1 MEDVPD
7 RLASFT
13 TPPRLKSF
21 FIYLEHVTGNDSR
34 QARSPLRDQLA
45 ERLESAVAPSTR
57 AAYRRGWGQ
66 WSAWA
71 SAHGFA
77 VRPATP
83 ESVGAYADQLA
94 RSGRKPSSI
103 RFALAAI
110 AAGHRAADLESPITE
125 GVRRTVQAIERN
137 HRDDGGTVKQS
148 AGITADV
155 LARIEATAH
164 RPRKRGRGIESDAS
178 AAARAR
184 LDVAIVRVMRDT
196 LARVSEAASMTWGQI
211 ERQPDGVGTIAFRRP
226 KTDSDTTAYLSPS
239 TIAVLDAIRPADAG
253 QDTTLFGLKPA
264 MLKRRIKAACKA
276 AGGRL
281 RFPGP
286 WHTRTPRNASCCRF
300 PSQRPQVSPPVGK
313 PEWSARRCPGCFPE
327 VRDQRQAVTIAS
339 LCHNGAL

>member
-1 MEDVPD
+1 M
-7 RLASFT
+7 
-13 TPPRLKSF
+13 
-21 FIYLEHVTGNDSR
+21 
-34 QARSPLRDQLA
+34 
-45 ERLESAVAPSTR
+45 
-57 AAYRRGWGQ
+57 
-66 WSAWA
+66 
-71 SAHGFA
+71 
-77 VRPATP
+77 
-83 ESVGAYADQLA
+83 
-94 RSGRKPSSI
+94 
-103 RFALAAI
+103 
-110 AAGHRAADLESPITE
+110 
-125 GVRRTVQAIERN
+125 RRTVQAIERN

-239 TIAVLDAIRPADAG
+239 TIAALDAIRPADAG

-276 AGGRL
+276 AGIDGASSHGCRVGMAQDL
-281 RFPGP
+281 ARTAGVDMPAIMQAGGWRTEKMVARYTAREQAARGAVARFYE
-286 WHTRTPRNASCCRF
+286 TA
-300 PSQRPQVSPPVGK
+300 
-313 PEWSARRCPGCFPE
+313 
-327 VRDQRQAVTIAS
+327 
-339 LCHNGAL
+339 